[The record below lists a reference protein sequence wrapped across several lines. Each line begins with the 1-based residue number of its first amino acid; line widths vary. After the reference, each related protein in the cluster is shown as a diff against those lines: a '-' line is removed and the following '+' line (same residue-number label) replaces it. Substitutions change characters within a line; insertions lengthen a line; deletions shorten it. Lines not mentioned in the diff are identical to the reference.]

1 MRVHHS
7 APIVALFLHLCLV
20 ICRDSSAGDLRPY
33 PLPPAARAG
42 IEKLAESS
50 DLLILGEMHGT
61 QEVPELVAGLL
72 GPLTK
77 LGYRTL
83 ALEVPNN
90 EQASMVKCLLG
101 ESERVPNFFAHPNG
115 DGRGNAQLL
124 ALARIAASAPFHW
137 QIICFD
143 QSESVLETKLRSQVQ
158 KKEAGKTESAQFTED
173 DMVTYWRERDAAMAS
188 NVLREA
194 AASTATNKILA
205 IAGNIHA
212 RTKNDTRE
220 PMLSKLWPSFA
231 GMVKQRQPS
240 WRVNSVNV
248 EFYSGGYFN
257 NGKVQTF
264 RKRSLEQP
272 EVRPAGQTGWDLV
285 LSLPTATPAT
295 FLGPIQGPSGN
306 AEVVSPA
313 KANPR

>member
-1 MRVHHS
+1 M
-7 APIVALFLHLCLV
+7 
-20 ICRDSSAGDLRPY
+20 
-33 PLPPAARAG
+33 
-42 IEKLAESS
+42 
-50 DLLILGEMHGT
+50 LILGEMHGT

-83 ALEVPNN
+83 ALEVPSN
-90 EQASMVKCLLG
+90 EQASLLKCLRG
-101 ESERVPNFFAHPNG
+101 ETERIPNFFAHPNG

-124 ALARIAASAPFHW
+124 ALARIAASPPYHW

-143 QSESVLETKLRSQVQ
+143 QSESDPESERPSRSQ
-158 KKEAGKTESAQFTED
+158 KKVAGKAAAPKFTDD
-173 DMVTYWRERDAAMAS
+173 DMIVDWRERDATMAS

-194 AASTATNKILA
+194 AALKATNKILA
-205 IAGNIHA
+205 ISGNIHA
-212 RTKNDTRE
+212 RTTNDTRQ

-231 GMVKQRQPS
+231 AMLKQRQPS
-240 WRVNSVNV
+240 WRVHSVNI
-248 EFYSGGYFN
+248 EFYSGEYFN
-257 NGKVQTF
+257 DGKVQTLQ
-264 RKRSLEQP
+264 KRPLEQP

-295 FLGPIQGPSGN
+295 FLGPIQAPSGN
-306 AEVVSPA
+306 AAAPRPA